1 MMESAEDAALN
12 EALSM
17 LDSLTPDDGF
27 AIDSD
32 DDDDDMNF
40 NLDDEL
46 NQLEGIDLTNGG
58 SKDEPTAAVA
68 GSDGLQSVNVAGGA
82 GNGNDDHNKLD
93 PPPHWATKQDVANMT
108 TAPTSSSDAAAVSV
122 TVNTS
127 TLKEKSIIA
136 SNHNTA
142 TEAPLFHP
150 LQDIGRPS
158 PSTTAAATTPTTN
171 INSNSDNRSSSW
183 TSSFASFAKVATAS
197 IQSAVE
203 SAEAT
208 LIHQGEPVAT
218 AAGNVG
224 SVSANVG
231 SGHQMNQNHHQ
242 GLLTTKS
249 GAAGGAMVSTVASA
263 PMSYQERQR
272 LLHQKYHAANNN
284 SNNTA
289 TTTTNSNAAM
299 MPASAIVKG
308 GAMPTQQQQQQSPT
322 KSSTQS
328 INLKKPSTHH
338 HTSPSRTIPTSSRS
352 SPTSYNTTTNNT
364 TTTSSTSPPQATSTS
379 PKSSSSSS
387 STIMTFLDKLTQ
399 NLDATTKNTLIA
411 QAIGPLLPGERIIM
425 FINNLKDV
433 RDSRFGHLF
442 VGSLEGVTTS
452 FGLRDCLT
460 GVVGGEGV
468 GGVTTVWCCVM
479 TFYRVILFSYEAAS
493 EDGKVLLNDT
503 NGDGDNDNELTA
515 NSQGGGNNETI
526 QQWLKSRNVSIQ
538 FQAAHHQP
546 PSSSKRKH
554 HVFQMPLASI
564 ERVEK
569 VLSSS
574 QSSPLS
580 SNSANGV
587 GGGGGGGYSYTNNLL
602 PSSNAASSAMSQL
615 GNQIKPLTGLVAGI
629 AANSGGGGG
638 SSNNLLMDNGSNSN
652 GGPSSSSSVLATSG
666 PLGIIIHG
674 KDGGRWIKFSTSSYT
689 DAARAHE
696 ALNTYAF
703 PGRRNLGYLFAF
715 ESRRLEVMASS
726 GAAGG
731 GQQQQQ
737 RGGGDGGNPI
747 ATATPPTRRRFLA
760 MEEFTRQG
768 IVKSAGGGGVA
779 HSSPWTIIHANT
791 KNYGLCSSY
800 PSVLVV
806 PRSIVGSDDGNNFE
820 GSGMG
825 ILRRC
830 AAFRSENRFPV
841 LTWGSSEHG
850 GSIWRSSQ
858 PKVGLQGYRS
868 TEDERYLYAIGEEA
882 KRANLAADARAEG
895 GVGSGSS
902 VGRYPKEFL
911 RMLCG
916 RNNESDLIMEGSNS
930 SCMLKIM
937 DMRPKSAAMANRT
950 QGYGYENTNYYRG
963 STINFYGIGNIHAVR
978 DAYQKVHA
986 LCLNPNTSDIQW
998 MQLVENTNW
1007 PSMTRLILSASWQTA
1022 FHVHCNRL
1030 PILLHCSH
1038 GWDRTSQ
1045 VSALAQLMLDPHY
1058 RTCEGF
1064 SALVE
1069 KDFLSFGHP
1078 FHTRCGHGEGKN
1090 EQGGDEGQL
1099 SPIFLQFLDC
1109 VFQLVNQFPNFFEFN
1124 ARYLLLLSENIY
1136 SCRFGTLLCDS
1147 EREREVVA
1155 GIRQRTYC
1163 MWEYLDS
1170 LPDLVNPLFNKAA
1183 NDDAGVLM
1191 MPLSMLLRNVTL
1203 WTDRLCMYG
1212 AKATTPCLPPGTE
1225 LDRHSTLHTSGDE
1238 TADLLKR
1245 AVSDTNMWKETA
1257 LSALKEVEELKK
1269 KIAKN

>member
-1 MMESAEDAALN
+1 MESAEDAALN

-58 SKDEPTAAVA
+58 SKDEPTAAA
-68 GSDGLQSVNVAGGA
+68 GGADGDGLQSVNVAGGA
-82 GNGNDDHNKLD
+82 ADDKLD
-93 PPPHWATKQDVANMT
+93 PPSHWATKQDVANMT
-108 TAPTSSSDAAAVSV
+108 APTSSSSDAAAAAASV

-127 TLKEKSIIA
+127 TLKEKSIA
-136 SNHNTA
+136 SSNNIA

-158 PSTTAAATTPTTN
+158 PSTTAAAATTATTN
-171 INSNSDNRSSSW
+171 DSSNNDSSDNRSSSW

-208 LIHQGEPVAT
+208 LIHQGEPIAN
-218 AAGNVG
+218 GNVG
-224 SVSANVG
+224 SVSVG
-231 SGHQMNQNHHQ
+231 SGHQMNQNHQ
-242 GLLTTKS
+242 GLLNTKS
-249 GAAGGAMVSTVASA
+249 GAAGGAVSTTVAA

-284 SNNTA
+284 NTA

-299 MPASAIVKG
+299 MPASATVKG
-308 GAMPTQQQQQQSPT
+308 GAMTTQQKQQQSPT
-322 KSSTQS
+322 KSTQS
-328 INLKKPSTHH
+328 INLKKPTTHHHH
-338 HTSPSRTIPTSSRS
+338 HTSPSRTIPPSSSRS
-352 SPTSYNTTTNNT
+352 SPTSYNTTNTNN
-364 TTTSSTSPPQATSTS
+364 TSSTSPPQATST
-379 PKSSSSSS
+379 PKSSASSSSS
-387 STIMTFLDKLTQ
+387 STMMTFLDKLTQ

-460 GVVGGEGV
+460 GVGAGGV
-468 GGVTTVWCCVM
+468 DGGVTTVWCCVM
-479 TFYRVILFSYEAAS
+479 TFYRVILFSYEAGS
-493 EDGKVLLNDT
+493 EDGRVLLNDT
-503 NGDGDNDNELTA
+503 NDGDDSELTG

-538 FQAAHHQP
+538 FQAAHQQP

-615 GNQIKPLTGLVAGI
+615 GNQMKPLTGLVAGI

-638 SSNNLLMDNGSNSN
+638 SSNNLLMDNGSNNS

-779 HSSPWTIIHANT
+779 HSSPWTVIHANT

-1022 FHVHCNRL
+1022 FHVHYNRL

-1225 LDRHSTLHTSGDE
+1225 LDRHSTLHTSVDE
-1238 TADLLKR
+1238 TADSLKR

-1269 KIAKN
+1269 KIAKDEGENE

>member
-1 MMESAEDAALN
+1 M
-12 EALSM
+12 
-17 LDSLTPDDGF
+17 
-27 AIDSD
+27 
-32 DDDDDMNF
+32 
-40 NLDDEL
+40 
-46 NQLEGIDLTNGG
+46 
-58 SKDEPTAAVA
+58 
-68 GSDGLQSVNVAGGA
+68 
-82 GNGNDDHNKLD
+82 
-93 PPPHWATKQDVANMT
+93 
-108 TAPTSSSDAAAVSV
+108 
-122 TVNTS
+122 
-127 TLKEKSIIA
+127 
-136 SNHNTA
+136 
-142 TEAPLFHP
+142 
-150 LQDIGRPS
+150 
-158 PSTTAAATTPTTN
+158 
-171 INSNSDNRSSSW
+171 
-183 TSSFASFAKVATAS
+183 
-197 IQSAVE
+197 
-203 SAEAT
+203 
-208 LIHQGEPVAT
+208 
-218 AAGNVG
+218 
-224 SVSANVG
+224 
-231 SGHQMNQNHHQ
+231 
-242 GLLTTKS
+242 
-249 GAAGGAMVSTVASA
+249 
-263 PMSYQERQR
+263 
-272 LLHQKYHAANNN
+272 
-284 SNNTA
+284 
-289 TTTTNSNAAM
+289 
-299 MPASAIVKG
+299 
-308 GAMPTQQQQQQSPT
+308 
-322 KSSTQS
+322 
-328 INLKKPSTHH
+328 
-338 HTSPSRTIPTSSRS
+338 
-352 SPTSYNTTTNNT
+352 
-364 TTTSSTSPPQATSTS
+364 
-379 PKSSSSSS
+379 
-387 STIMTFLDKLTQ
+387 FL
-399 NLDATTKNTLIA
+399 
-411 QAIGPLLPGERIIM
+411 
-425 FINNLKDV
+425 NNLKDV
-433 RDSRFGHLF
+433 KDSRFGHLF
-442 VGSLEGVTTS
+442 VGSLEGVS
-452 FGLRDCLT
+452 AGLRACLN
-460 GVVGGEGV
+460 GHSGIGHGGG
-468 GGVTTVWCCVM
+468 GGVRTVWCCVM
-479 TFYRVILFSYEAAS
+479 TFYRVILFSYEARS
-493 EDGKVLLNDT
+493 EDGKVLLNNVNDDDSNENNT
-503 NGDGDNDNELTA
+503 SAQNNNG
-515 NSQGGGNNETI
+515 QGGKSNGSI
-526 QQWLKSRNVSIQ
+526 QQWLNSRNVSVQ
-538 FQAAHHQP
+538 FQAAHQQP
-546 PSSSKRKH
+546 QPVLSSSNNNQRKH

-580 SNSANGV
+580 NTSANGV
-587 GGGGGGGYSYTNNLL
+587 GSVVGGYPYTNNLL

-615 GNQIKPLTGLVAGI
+615 GNQMKPLTGLVAGI
-629 AANSGGGGG
+629 AANSGG
-638 SSNNLLMDNGSNSN
+638 SSNNLLMDNVGSSN
-652 GGPSSSSSVLATSG
+652 NGGGPSSTSVLATSG

-715 ESRRLEVMASS
+715 ESRRMEVMASS
-726 GAAGG
+726 GTAG

-737 RGGGDGGNPI
+737 QMGGGEGGNPI
-747 ATATPPTRRRFLA
+747 VAATPPTRRRFVA

-779 HSSPWTIIHANT
+779 HSSPWTVIHANT
-791 KNYGLCSSY
+791 KNYGLCSTY

-820 GSGMG
+820 GKGMG

-902 VGRYPKEFL
+902 AGRYPKEFL

-1022 FHVHCNRL
+1022 FHVHYNRL

-1058 RTCEGF
+1058 RTREGF

-1109 VFQLVNQFPNFFEFN
+1109 VFQLVNQFPNYFEFN

-1155 GIRQRTYC
+1155 GIRQRTFC

-1170 LPDLVNPLFNKAA
+1170 IPDLVNPLFDKAA
-1183 NDDAGVLM
+1183 NDDAGVLI
-1191 MPLSMLLRNVTL
+1191 MPLPMLLRNVTL

-1212 AKATTPCLPPGTE
+1212 AKATMPCIPEGID
-1225 LDRHSTLHTSGDE
+1225 LDRHSSLHTSVDE
-1238 TADLLKR
+1238 TAESLKR
-1245 AVSDTNMWKETA
+1245 ALSDTIMWKETA
-1257 LSALKEVEELKK
+1257 FAALKEVEELSKK
-1269 KIAKN
+1269 LAKNEGE